1 MRKIEKPMLKPL
13 KSVLSIAF
21 TCITILCTPQNNSN
35 DLIWEKAVAPGLI
48 YRSELR
54 QNPPLMVHALRVISS
69 SPVVTFSPELAGRTV
84 YEAKS
89 DGRATVSKTASDTNA
104 IATINADFFPYTG
117 DPLGLMVR
125 QNLLVSIPNPRRS
138 IFAWGPT
145 GAQFGFSKF
154 TGSVTSEI
162 TGKSVDING
171 VNEECSENRVVLNT
185 PDAGISKAK
194 KGGTFTLILKV
205 DGNRLAPTAQV
216 GATVISTTSEGAN
229 MPIGP
234 NVFTLVAQGTK
245 ISSLNTFK
253 PNQRIKINVNTT
265 GFDWEKYEHAVGG
278 GPMLLKDGD
287 LALDAENEGLDG
299 DFSNNRHPRTAVGR
313 TAEGDYWFVTVD
325 GRQKMSVGA
334 TLEELAEIMK
344 TLGCKDA
351 MNLDGGGSTCLHL
364 LGVNVN
370 RPSDKEG
377 ERPVANVLSFFGPRI
392 QPTTESLKIVVNPIT
407 GFRKMTNARVM
418 DSKGREISNV
428 EIIWSLQGAAWI
440 DQGGQIT
447 TLEPGSVEVKAYV
460 RGVVLSQKVAL
471 K

>member
-1 MRKIEKPMLKPL
+1 MLKPL

-84 YEAKS
+84 YEAKG

-162 TGKSVDING
+162 T
-171 VNEECSENRVVLNT
+171 EN
-185 PDAGISKAK
+185 
-194 KGGTFTLILKV
+194 
-205 DGNRLAPTAQV
+205 QW
-216 GATVISTTSEGAN
+216 TS
-229 MPIGP
+229 M
-234 NVFTLVAQGTK
+234 
-245 ISSLNTFK
+245 
-253 PNQRIKINVNTT
+253 
-265 GFDWEKYEHAVGG
+265 
-278 GPMLLKDGD
+278 
-287 LALDAENEGLDG
+287 
-299 DFSNNRHPRTAVGR
+299 
-313 TAEGDYWFVTVD
+313 
-325 GRQKMSVGA
+325 
-334 TLEELAEIMK
+334 
-344 TLGCKDA
+344 
-351 MNLDGGGSTCLHL
+351 GST
-364 LGVNVN
+364 
-370 RPSDKEG
+370 K
-377 ERPVANVLSFFGPRI
+377 NVLK
-392 QPTTESLKIVVNPIT
+392 TELSSTPQMQAYQK
-407 GFRKMTNARVM
+407 RK
-418 DSKGREISNV
+418 
-428 EIIWSLQGAAWI
+428 
-440 DQGGQIT
+440 
-447 TLEPGSVEVKAYV
+447 
-460 RGVVLSQKVAL
+460 KVAHSRSFL